1 MQFSPTCGTEKS
13 MAATAA
19 SIKVDYW
26 CTGGDRH
33 DSSYLKWK
41 SDVCGVW
48 VVLVSVTDAA
58 TLFWHHLCEHKDD
71 ISWLKMTSE
80 ADVFHCVYKFE
91 FFHHPVHDTSIFVAC
106 VCLCAAP
113 PASSLFPSSG
123 SPVGATLRIKWGEIK
138 VYCSVMQ
145 SVPPVE
151 RWAGCPLRW
160 ADTQMI

>member
-1 MQFSPTCGTEKS
+1 

-48 VVLVSVTDAA
+48 VVLVSVTDASA
-58 TLFWHHLCEHKDD
+58 LFWHHLCEHKDH
-71 ISWLKMTSE
+71 IGWLKMTPE
-80 ADVFHCVYKFE
+80 PDVFHCGYKFVSS
-91 FFHHPVHDTSIFVAC
+91 FIILCTSTTVFVAF
-106 VCLCAAP
+106 VCLCVATSPCAWK
-113 PASSLFPSSG
+113 AFGLFPPSCSL
-123 SPVGATLRIKWGEIK
+123 VGATPRIKWGEIK

-151 RWAGCPLRW
+151 RWADCPLRW
-160 ADTQMI
+160 ADGQMI

>member
-1 MQFSPTCGTEKS
+1 

-26 CTGGDRH
+26 CTGWDGH
-33 DSSYLKWK
+33 DSSHLKWK

-48 VVLVSVTDAA
+48 VVLLSVTDAS
-58 TLFWHHLCEHKDD
+58 LLLWHHLCEHKDH

-80 ADVFHCVYKFE
+80 PDVFHRVYKFVSS
-91 FFHHPVHDTSIFVAC
+91 FIIPRTTRAALSHLRT
-106 VCLCAAP
+106 CLCRCSMCMWHAVP
-113 PASSLFPSSG
+113 PPPSCSL
-123 SPVGATLRIKWGEIK
+123 VGARLRIKWGEIK

>member
-1 MQFSPTCGTEKS
+1 

-26 CTGGDRH
+26 CTGWDGH
-33 DSSYLKWK
+33 DSSHLKWK

-48 VVLVSVTDAA
+48 VVLLSVTDASP
-58 TLFWHHLCEHKDD
+58 LFWHHLCEHKDD
-71 ISWLKMTSE
+71 IGWLKMTSE
-80 ADVFHCVYKFE
+80 PDVFHRVHKFLSSCVI
-91 FFHHPVHDTSIFVAC
+91 PRTTRAALSR
-106 VCLCAAP
+106 LCACLLQRTMCMRDNHVVSP
-113 PASSLFPSSG
+113 PPPSCWL
-123 SPVGATLRIKWGEIK
+123 VGARLRIKWGEIK

-145 SVPPVE
+145 SVPAVE

>member
-1 MQFSPTCGTEKS
+1 

-26 CTGGDRH
+26 CTGRDGH
-33 DSSYLKWK
+33 DSSHLKGK

-48 VVLVSVTDAA
+48 VVLLSVTDASP
-58 TLFWHHLCEHKDD
+58 LLWHHLCEHKDH

-80 ADVFHCVYKFE
+80 PDVSHRVYKFGSS
-91 FFHHPVHDTSIFVAC
+91 FIIPRTARSH
-106 VCLCAAP
+106 LCACLLRRSTCVRDMQWSP
-113 PASSLFPSSG
+113 PPSWSL
-123 SPVGATLRIKWGEIK
+123 VGARLRIKWGEIK

>member
-1 MQFSPTCGTEKS
+1 

-48 VVLVSVTDAA
+48 VVLVSVTDASM
-58 TLFWHHLCEHKDD
+58 LFWHHLCEHKDD

-80 ADVFHCVYKFE
+80 ADVFHCVYKFVSS
-91 FFHHPVHDTSIFVAC
+91 FIILCMTRVSLSHVCAC
-106 VCLCAAP
+106 VLHFSMCM
-113 PASSLFPSSG
+113 ASSLLPSSC
-123 SPVGATLRIKWGEIK
+123 SLVGATPRIKWGEIK